1 MVANSTM
8 ENIQPKIVKYIAH
21 LLSYVLH
28 PLFIPTYFFLF
39 LMQVLPFEFVGITEW
54 QLKMRLFS
62 VAWLTAFF
70 PAFAVFLLWRL
81 KLSDSIFLRTQKERI
96 IPYVITMFFYWW
108 MYYLSRN
115 FTDQPIALKFFFLGI
130 FVASAIG
137 MTVNNFMKVSLHAMG
152 IAGLT
157 TAVILVSVFYPVN
170 NAIWV
175 LVAVLFTALVISA
188 RLVVSDHTK
197 KELIVGLFIGVFTQ
211 VAAYLWVI

>member
-1 MVANSTM
+1 MVANSIMKNT
-8 ENIQPKIVKYIAH
+8 QPKLVQYLAH
-21 LLSYVLH
+21 LFSYVFH
-28 PLFIPTYFFLF
+28 PLFIPTYFFLY
-39 LMQVLPFEFVGITEW
+39 LMQVLPFEFVGITDW

-96 IPYVITMFFYWW
+96 IPYVVTMFFYWW

-115 FTDQPIALKFFFLGI
+115 FTDQPIALKFFYLGI

-157 TAVILVSVFYPVN
+157 TAIILVSLFYGVN
-170 NAIWV
+170 NVSWV
-175 LVAVLFTALVISA
+175 PLSVLIASLVISA

-197 KELIVGLFIGVFTQ
+197 KELIVGLFIGIFTQ
-211 VAAYLWVI
+211 IAAYLWVI

>member
-1 MVANSTM
+1 MVVNSNM
-8 ENIQPKIVKYIAH
+8 ENFQPKIVKYIAH

-39 LMQVLPFEFVGITEW
+39 LMQVLPFEFVGISEW

-96 IPYVITMFFYWW
+96 IPYVITKFFYWW

-115 FTDQPIALKFFFLGI
+115 FTDQPIALKFFYLGI

-170 NAIWV
+170 NAVWV
-175 LVAVLFTALVISA
+175 LFAVLFTALVISA

-197 KELIVGLFIGVFTQ
+197 KELVVGLFIGVLTQ
-211 VAAYLWVI
+211 VAAYLWVV

>member
-8 ENIQPKIVKYIAH
+8 ENSQPKIVKYIAH
-21 LLSYVLH
+21 LLSYILH

-115 FTDQPIALKFFFLGI
+115 FTDQPIALKFFYLGI

-170 NAIWV
+170 NAVWV
-175 LVAVLFTALVISA
+175 LLAVLLTALVISA

-211 VAAYLWVI
+211 VSAYLWVV

>member
-1 MVANSTM
+1 MVDPHNM
-8 ENIQPKIVKYIAH
+8 EKSQPMIVKYLAH
-21 LLSYVLH
+21 LLSYIFH
-28 PLFIPTYFFLF
+28 PLFIPTYFFLY
-39 LMQVLPFEFVGITEW
+39 LMQVLPFEFVGITDW

-115 FTDQPIALKFFFLGI
+115 FTDQPIALKFFYLGI

-152 IAGLT
+152 IGGIT
-157 TAVILVSVFYPVN
+157 TSIILVSVFYPVT

-175 LVAVLFTALVISA
+175 PLAIVLTALVISA
-188 RLVVSDHTK
+188 RLVVSDHSK
-197 KELIVGLFIGVFTQ
+197 KELVVGLFIGVFTQ
-211 VAAYLWVI
+211 LAAYLWVV

>member
-1 MVANSTM
+1 MVANSIK
-8 ENIQPKIVKYIAH
+8 ENSQPKIVKYIAH

-115 FTDQPIALKFFFLGI
+115 FTDQPIALKFFYLGI

-170 NAIWV
+170 NAVWV
-175 LVAVLFTALVISA
+175 LLAVLLTALVISA

-211 VAAYLWVI
+211 VAAYLWVV

>member
-8 ENIQPKIVKYIAH
+8 ENSQPKIVKYIAH

-115 FTDQPIALKFFFLGI
+115 FTDQPIALKFFYLGI

-175 LVAVLFTALVISA
+175 LLAVAIVALVISA

-211 VAAYLWVI
+211 VAAYLWVV

>member
-1 MVANSTM
+1 
-8 ENIQPKIVKYIAH
+8 
-21 LLSYVLH
+21 
-28 PLFIPTYFFLF
+28 
-39 LMQVLPFEFVGITEW
+39 MQVLPFEFVGITEW

-81 KLSDSIFLRTQKERI
+81 KFSDSIFLRTQKERI

-115 FTDQPIALKFFFLGI
+115 FTDQPIALKFFYLGI

-152 IAGLT
+152 IAGMT
-157 TAVILVSVFYPVN
+157 TAIALVSIFYPVN
-170 NAIWV
+170 NALWLPLAI
-175 LVAVLFTALVISA
+175 LIAALVISA
-188 RLVVSDHTK
+188 RMVVSDHSN
-197 KELIVGLFIGVFTQ
+197 KELVVGAAIGVGTQ
-211 VAAYLWVI
+211 LAAYLWVI

>member
-1 MVANSTM
+1 MVANTTM
-8 ENIQPKIVKYIAH
+8 ENPQPKIVQYIARF
-21 LLSYVLH
+21 LSYVFH
-28 PLFIPTYFFLF
+28 PLFIPTYFFLY
-39 LMQVLPFEFVGITEW
+39 LMQVLPFEFVGITDW

-115 FTDQPIALKFFFLGI
+115 FTDQPIALKFFYLGI

-157 TAVILVSVFYPVN
+157 TAIILVSVFYPVN

-175 LVAVLFTALVISA
+175 LLAVLIIALVISA

>member
-1 MVANSTM
+1 M
-8 ENIQPKIVKYIAH
+8 ENQSPKFLKILAH
-21 LLSYVLH
+21 LVSYILH
-28 PLFIPTYFFLF
+28 PLFIPTYFFLY
-39 LMQVLPFEFVGITEW
+39 LMQVLPFEFVGITDW

-115 FTDQPIALKFFFLGI
+115 FTDQPIALKFFYLGI

-152 IAGLT
+152 IAGLA
-157 TAVILVSVFYPVN
+157 TAIILVSVFYPVN

-175 LVAVLFTALVISA
+175 LLAVLLTALVISA
-188 RLVVSDHTK
+188 RLVVSDHSK
-197 KELIVGLFIGVFTQ
+197 KELIVGLFIGVGTQ
-211 VAAYLWVI
+211 VAAYLWVV

>member
-1 MVANSTM
+1 M
-8 ENIQPKIVKYIAH
+8 ENQQPKLLKILAH
-21 LLSYVLH
+21 LVSFILH
-28 PLFIPTYFFLF
+28 PLFIPTYFFLY

-54 QLKMRLFS
+54 QLNMRLFS

-81 KLSDSIFLRTQKERI
+81 KLSESIFLRTQKERI

-115 FTDQPIALKFFFLGI
+115 FTDQPIALKFFYLGI

-137 MTVNNFMKVSLHAMG
+137 LTVNNFMKVSLHAMG
-152 IAGLT
+152 IAGIT
-157 TAVILVSVFYPVN
+157 TAIILVSVFYPVN

-175 LVAVLFTALVISA
+175 LLAVFLTALVISA
-188 RLVVSDHTK
+188 RLVVSDHSK

>member
-1 MVANSTM
+1 M
-8 ENIQPKIVKYIAH
+8 ENSQPKIVKYIAH

-115 FTDQPIALKFFFLGI
+115 FTDQPIALKFFYLGI

-170 NAIWV
+170 NAVWV
-175 LVAVLFTALVISA
+175 LLAVLLTALVISA

-211 VAAYLWVI
+211 VAAYLWVV

>member
-8 ENIQPKIVKYIAH
+8 ENSQPKIVKYIAH

-115 FTDQPIALKFFFLGI
+115 FTDQPIALKFFYLGI

-170 NAIWV
+170 NAVWV
-175 LVAVLFTALVISA
+175 LLAIFLTALVISA

-211 VAAYLWVI
+211 VAAYLWVV

>member
-1 MVANSTM
+1 MVDQYNM
-8 ENIQPKIVKYIAH
+8 EKSQPMIVKYIAH
-21 LLSYVLH
+21 LLSYVFH
-28 PLFIPTYFFLF
+28 PLFIPTYFFLY

-115 FTDQPIALKFFFLGI
+115 FTDQPIALKFFYLGI

-152 IAGLT
+152 IAGIT
-157 TAVILVSVFYPVN
+157 TSIILVSVFYPVT

-175 LVAVLFTALVISA
+175 PLGIILTALVISA
-188 RLVVSDHTK
+188 RLVVSDHSK
-197 KELIVGLFIGVFTQ
+197 KELVVGLFIGVFTQ
-211 VAAYLWVI
+211 LAAYLWVV